1 MYIQVDERKRTDVL
15 STTYYQDNSDN
26 LDDRLEQFVQ
36 SPVFDKKYSFDGELG
51 ALYTPQRTI
60 LRLWAPTAL
69 NVEVIVYESLYRK
82 EKKRHTMGK
91 GGRGTHEL
99 IMIGD
104 YAGTAYKY
112 AITFPD
118 GKVVETVDPYSYA
131 TTANGE
137 RSVIL
142 DIFNTNPKKWGPR
155 LEPIASP
162 VDAIIYELHIRDFTI
177 SPTSGVTN
185 KGKFL
190 GVVEEGT
197 LSVNGDRTGL
207 DYLKELGV
215 SHVQILPMADFST
228 VNELKPLEQYNWGY
242 DPQNFNVPEGSYATN
257 PYQPEV
263 RILEMKEMI
272 QGLHDAGIRVIM
284 DVVYNH
290 VYLPK
295 LHALEKTVP
304 GYYFRKNTDGTL
316 SNGTG
321 VGNDTA
327 SERYMMRKYIID
339 SITYWA
345 KNFHMDGF
353 RFDLMGIHDVETMN
367 EIRIALDAIDPSIIM
382 LGEGWNLNT
391 NLPPS
396 EKAVQQ
402 NADRMPGVAH
412 FNDALREA
420 IKGSD
425 FNSGNDTGFVTGK
438 PFMEGWIA
446 TNLQGGAYYPAS
458 RGNYKT
464 PAQMVQ
470 YVEAHDNL
478 TLYDKLKISLP
489 WDDEGSRMRRHLLA
503 SSFVLLSQGIPFI
516 HAGQEFMRTKNGL
529 ENSYNAPDSINRM
542 DWHRRFEMKQ
552 AVDYMKGLIALRK
565 REPLFRLRTIDDVKG
580 HMNILKADYQIVVY
594 QLEDTEK
601 LYYVIFNGQTN
612 AIDFDVETGDYR
624 VLIEDGKTNVD
635 EPRIIE
641 GLSRIRVEYLSVT
654 VLVKNK

>member
-1 MYIQVDERKRTDVL
+1 MQIQVDERKRTDVL
-15 STTYYQDNSDN
+15 STIYYQYNLDN

-69 NVEVIVYESLYRK
+69 SVEVIVYESQYRQ
-82 EKKRHTMGK
+82 EKKRHTMGN

-142 DIFNTNPKKWGPR
+142 DVLKTNPKRWGAR

-190 GVVEEGT
+190 GVVEQGT
-197 LSVNGDRTGL
+197 LSADGDKTGL

-215 SHVQILPMADFST
+215 THVQFLPMADFST

-304 GYYFRKNTDGTL
+304 GYYFRKNADGTL

-339 SITYWA
+339 SILYWA

-367 EIRIALDAIDPSIIM
+367 EIRVALDAIDPSIIM

-438 PFMEGWIA
+438 PFMEGWVA

-478 TLYDKLKISLP
+478 TLYDKLKISMP
-489 WDDEGSRMRRHLLA
+489 WDEEDSRMRRHLLA

-542 DWHRRFEMKQ
+542 DWHRRFEMKK

>member
-1 MYIQVDERKRTDVL
+1 MYIQVDERKRTDVP
-15 STTYYQDNSDN
+15 STTCYQYDLDN
-26 LDDRLEQFVQ
+26 LDDPLEQFVQ

-51 ALYTPQRTI
+51 AIYTPQRTI

-69 NVEVIVYESLYRK
+69 SVEVIVYESLYRK

-215 SHVQILPMADFST
+215 SHVQILPMADFCT

-304 GYYFRKNTDGTL
+304 GYYFRKNADGTL

-367 EIRIALDAIDPSIIM
+367 EIRIALDAIDPSIIV

-412 FNDALREA
+412 FNDALRE
-420 IKGSD
+420 
-425 FNSGNDTGFVTGK
+425 
-438 PFMEGWIA
+438 
-446 TNLQGGAYYPAS
+446 
-458 RGNYKT
+458 
-464 PAQMVQ
+464 
-470 YVEAHDNL
+470 
-478 TLYDKLKISLP
+478 
-489 WDDEGSRMRRHLLA
+489 
-503 SSFVLLSQGIPFI
+503 
-516 HAGQEFMRTKNGL
+516 
-529 ENSYNAPDSINRM
+529 
-542 DWHRRFEMKQ
+542 
-552 AVDYMKGLIALRK
+552 
-565 REPLFRLRTIDDVKG
+565 
-580 HMNILKADYQIVVY
+580 
-594 QLEDTEK
+594 
-601 LYYVIFNGQTN
+601 
-612 AIDFDVETGDYR
+612 
-624 VLIEDGKTNVD
+624 
-635 EPRIIE
+635 
-641 GLSRIRVEYLSVT
+641 
-654 VLVKNK
+654 

>member
-69 NVEVIVYESLYRK
+69 SVEVIVYESLYRK

-137 RSVIL
+137 RSVIM
-142 DIFNTNPKKWGPR
+142 DAVNTNPKRWGAR

-177 SPTSGVTN
+177 SPTSGIAN

-190 GVVEEGT
+190 GVVEQGT
-197 LSVNGDRTGL
+197 LSADGDKTGL

-215 SHVQILPMADFST
+215 THVQFLPMADFST

-304 GYYFRKNTDGTL
+304 GYYFRKNADGTL

-529 ENSYNAPDSINRM
+529 ENSYNAPDSINRI
-542 DWHRRFEMKQ
+542 DWHRRSEMKQ
-552 AVDYMKGLIALRK
+552 AVDYMKSLIALRK
-565 REPLFRLRTIDDVKG
+565 HEPLFRLRTIDEVKE
-580 HMNILKADYQIVVY
+580 HMNIVKADYQIVVY

-612 AIDFDVETGDYR
+612 AIDFDVEAGDYQ
-624 VLIEDGKTNVD
+624 VLIEDGKSNLG
-635 EPRIIE
+635 EPRIVE

>member
-15 STTYYQDNSDN
+15 STTYYQYNLDN

-69 NVEVIVYESLYRK
+69 SVEVIVYESLYRK
-82 EKKRHTMGK
+82 EKKRHTMGN

-142 DIFNTNPKKWGPR
+142 DVLKTNPKRWGAR

-177 SPTSGVTN
+177 SPTSGIAN

-190 GVVEEGT
+190 GVVEQGT
-197 LSVNGDRTGL
+197 LSADGDKTGL

-215 SHVQILPMADFST
+215 THVQFLPMADFST

-272 QGLHDAGIRVIM
+272 QRLHDAGIRVIM

-438 PFMEGWIA
+438 PFMEGWVA

>member
-15 STTYYQDNSDN
+15 STTYYQYDLDN

-51 ALYTPQRTI
+51 AIYTPQRTI
-60 LRLWAPTAL
+60 LRLWAPTAVS
-69 NVEVIVYESLYRK
+69 VEVIVYESLYRK

-304 GYYFRKNTDGTL
+304 GYYFRRNEDGTL

-327 SERYMMRKYIID
+327 SERFMMRKYIID

-345 KNFHMDGF
+345 KNFHLDGF
-353 RFDLMGIHDVETMN
+353 RFDLMGIHDIETMN
-367 EIRIALDAIDPSIIM
+367 EIRIALDEIDPSIIM

-425 FNSGNDTGFVTGK
+425 FDSGNDTGFVTGK

-446 TNLQGGAYYPAS
+446 TNLQGGAYYPVN

-478 TLYDKLKISLP
+478 TLYDKLKVSLP
-489 WDDEGSRMRRHLLA
+489 WDDEDFRMRRHLLA

-542 DWHRRFEMKQ
+542 DWHRRSEMKQ

-565 REPLFRLRTIDDVKG
+565 HEPLFRLRTIDDVKE

-612 AIDFDVETGDYR
+612 AIDFDVEAGDYQ
-624 VLIEDGKTNVD
+624 VLIENGKSNLD
-635 EPRIIE
+635 EPRIVE

>member
-15 STTYYQDNSDN
+15 STTYYQYNLDN

-69 NVEVIVYESLYRK
+69 SVEVIVYESLYRK
-82 EKKRHTMGK
+82 EKKRHTMGN

-142 DIFNTNPKKWGPR
+142 DVLKTNPKRWGAR

-177 SPTSGVTN
+177 SPTSGIAN

-190 GVVEEGT
+190 GVVEQGT
-197 LSVNGDRTGL
+197 LSADGDKTGL

-215 SHVQILPMADFST
+215 THVQFLPMADFST

-272 QGLHDAGIRVIM
+272 QRLHDAGIRVIM

>member
-69 NVEVIVYESLYRK
+69 SVEVIVYESLYRK

-177 SPTSGVTN
+177 SPTSGIAN

-190 GVVEEGT
+190 GVVEQGT
-197 LSVNGDRTGL
+197 LSADGDKTGL

-215 SHVQILPMADFST
+215 THVQFLPMADFST

-304 GYYFRKNTDGTL
+304 GYYFRKNADGTL

-367 EIRIALDAIDPSIIM
+367 EIRIALDAIDPSIIV

>member
-69 NVEVIVYESLYRK
+69 SVEVIVYESLYRK

-118 GKVVETVDPYSYA
+118 GKVVETADPYSYA

-197 LSVNGDRTGL
+197 LSVNGDSTGL

-215 SHVQILPMADFST
+215 SHVQILPMADFYT

-304 GYYFRKNTDGTL
+304 GYYFRRNEDGTL
-316 SNGTG
+316 CNGTG

-327 SERYMMRKYIID
+327 SERFMMRKYIID

-345 KNFHMDGF
+345 KNFHLDGF
-353 RFDLMGIHDVETMN
+353 RFDLMGIHDIETMN
-367 EIRIALDAIDPSIIM
+367 EIRIALDEIDPSIIM

-425 FNSGNDTGFVTGK
+425 FDSGNDTGFVTGK

-446 TNLQGGAYYPAS
+446 TNLQGGAYYPVN

-478 TLYDKLKISLP
+478 TLYDKLKVSLP
-489 WDDEGSRMRRHLLA
+489 WDDEDFRMRRHLLA

-542 DWHRRFEMKQ
+542 DWHRRSEMKQ

-565 REPLFRLRTIDDVKG
+565 HEPLFRLRTIDEVKE

-612 AIDFDVETGDYR
+612 AIDFDVEAGDYQ
-624 VLIEDGKTNVD
+624 VLIENGKSNLD
-635 EPRIIE
+635 EPRIVE

>member
-1 MYIQVDERKRTDVL
+1 MYIQVDERKRTDVP
-15 STTYYQDNSDN
+15 STTCYQYDLDN

-69 NVEVIVYESLYRK
+69 SVEVIVYESLYRK

-215 SHVQILPMADFST
+215 SHVQILPMADFCT

-304 GYYFRKNTDGTL
+304 GYYFRRNEDGTL

-327 SERYMMRKYIID
+327 SERFMMRKYIID

-345 KNFHMDGF
+345 KNFHLDGF
-353 RFDLMGIHDVETMN
+353 RFDLMGIHDIETMN
-367 EIRIALDAIDPSIIM
+367 EIRIALDEIDPSIIM

-425 FNSGNDTGFVTGK
+425 FDSGNDTGFVTGK

-446 TNLQGGAYYPAS
+446 TNLQGGAYYPVN

-478 TLYDKLKISLP
+478 TLYDKLKVSLP
-489 WDDEGSRMRRHLLA
+489 WDDEDFRMRRHLLA

-542 DWHRRFEMKQ
+542 DWHRRSEMKQ

-565 REPLFRLRTIDDVKG
+565 HEPLFRLRTIDEVKE

-612 AIDFDVETGDYR
+612 AIDFDVEAGDYQ
-624 VLIEDGKTNVD
+624 VLIENGKSNLD
-635 EPRIIE
+635 EPRIVE

>member
-1 MYIQVDERKRTDVL
+1 MYIQVDERKRTDVP
-15 STTYYQDNSDN
+15 STTCYQYDLDN

-69 NVEVIVYESLYRK
+69 SVEVIVYESLYRK

-215 SHVQILPMADFST
+215 SHVQILPMADFCT

-304 GYYFRKNTDGTL
+304 GYYFRKNADGTL

-367 EIRIALDAIDPSIIM
+367 EIRIALDAIDPSIIV

-552 AVDYMKGLIALRK
+552 TVDYMKGLIALRK

>member
-1 MYIQVDERKRTDVL
+1 MYIQVDERKRTDVP
-15 STTYYQDNSDN
+15 STTCYQYDLDN
-26 LDDRLEQFVQ
+26 LDDPLEQFVQ

-51 ALYTPQRTI
+51 AIYTPQRTI

-69 NVEVIVYESLYRK
+69 SVEVIVYESLYRK
-82 EKKRHTMGK
+82 EKKRHTMVK

-137 RSVIL
+137 RSVIM
-142 DIFNTNPKKWGPR
+142 DAVNTNPKRWGAR

-177 SPTSGVTN
+177 SPTSGIAN

-190 GVVEEGT
+190 GVVEQGT
-197 LSVNGDRTGL
+197 LSADGDKTGL

-215 SHVQILPMADFST
+215 THVQFLPMADFST

-304 GYYFRKNTDGTL
+304 GYYFRKNADGTL

-367 EIRIALDAIDPSIIM
+367 EIRIALDAIDPSIIV

-529 ENSYNAPDSINRM
+529 ENSYNAPDSINRI
-542 DWHRRFEMKQ
+542 DWHRRSEMKQ
-552 AVDYMKGLIALRK
+552 AVDYMKSLIALRK
-565 REPLFRLRTIDDVKG
+565 HEPLFRLRTIDEVKE

-612 AIDFDVETGDYR
+612 AIDFDVEAGDYQ
-624 VLIEDGKTNVD
+624 VLIENGKSNLD
-635 EPRIIE
+635 EPRIVE

>member
-1 MYIQVDERKRTDVL
+1 MYIQVDERKRTDVP
-15 STTYYQDNSDN
+15 STTCYQYDLDN
-26 LDDRLEQFVQ
+26 LDDPLEQFVQ

-51 ALYTPQRTI
+51 AIYTPQRTI

-69 NVEVIVYESLYRK
+69 SVEVIVYESLYRK

-215 SHVQILPMADFST
+215 SHVQILPMADFCT

-304 GYYFRKNTDGTL
+304 GYYFRRNEDGTL
-316 SNGTG
+316 CNGTG

-327 SERYMMRKYIID
+327 SERFMMRKYIID

-345 KNFHMDGF
+345 KNFHLDGF
-353 RFDLMGIHDVETMN
+353 RFDLMGIHDIETMN
-367 EIRIALDAIDPSIIM
+367 EIRIALDEIDPSIIM

-425 FNSGNDTGFVTGK
+425 FGSGNDTGFVTGK

-446 TNLQGGAYYPAS
+446 TNLQGGAYYPVN

-478 TLYDKLKISLP
+478 TLYDKLKVSLP
-489 WDDEGSRMRRHLLA
+489 WDDEDFRTRRHLLA

-542 DWHRRFEMKQ
+542 DWHRRSEMKQ

-565 REPLFRLRTIDDVKG
+565 HEPLFRLRTIDEVKE

-612 AIDFDVETGDYR
+612 AIDFDVEAGDYQ
-624 VLIEDGKTNVD
+624 VLIENGKSNLD
-635 EPRIIE
+635 EPRIVE

>member
-15 STTYYQDNSDN
+15 STTYYQYNLDN

-69 NVEVIVYESLYRK
+69 SVEVIVYESLYRK
-82 EKKRHTMGK
+82 EKKRHTMGN

-142 DIFNTNPKKWGPR
+142 DVVKTNPKRWGAR

-177 SPTSGVTN
+177 SPTSGIAN

-190 GVVEEGT
+190 GVVEQGT
-197 LSVNGDRTGL
+197 LSADGDKTGL

-215 SHVQILPMADFST
+215 THVQFLPMADFST

-272 QGLHDAGIRVIM
+272 QRLHDAGIRVIM

-654 VLVKNK
+654 VLVKNI

>member
-15 STTYYQDNSDN
+15 STTYYQYNLDN

-69 NVEVIVYESLYRK
+69 SVEVIVYESLYRK
-82 EKKRHTMGK
+82 EKKRHTMGN

-142 DIFNTNPKKWGPR
+142 DVVKTNPKRWGAR

-177 SPTSGVTN
+177 SPTSGIAN

-190 GVVEEGT
+190 GVVEQGT
-197 LSVNGDRTGL
+197 LSADGDKTGL

-215 SHVQILPMADFST
+215 THVQFLPMADFST

-272 QGLHDAGIRVIM
+272 QRLHDAGIRVIM

-438 PFMEGWIA
+438 PFMEGWVA

>member
-1 MYIQVDERKRTDVL
+1 MYIQVDERKRTDVP
-15 STTYYQDNSDN
+15 STTCYQYDLDN
-26 LDDRLEQFVQ
+26 LDDPLEQFVQ

-69 NVEVIVYESLYRK
+69 SVEVIVYESLYRK

-137 RSVIL
+137 RSVIM
-142 DIFNTNPKKWGPR
+142 DAVNTNPKRWGAR

-177 SPTSGVTN
+177 SPTSGIAN

-190 GVVEEGT
+190 GVVEQGT
-197 LSVNGDRTGL
+197 LSADGDKTGL

-215 SHVQILPMADFST
+215 THVQFLPMADFST

-304 GYYFRKNTDGTL
+304 GYYFRRNEDGTL
-316 SNGTG
+316 CNGTG

-327 SERYMMRKYIID
+327 SERFMMRKYIID

-345 KNFHMDGF
+345 KNFHLDGF
-353 RFDLMGIHDVETMN
+353 RFDLMGIHDIETMN
-367 EIRIALDAIDPSIIM
+367 EIRIALDEIDPSIIM

-552 AVDYMKGLIALRK
+552 TVDYMKGLIALRK

>member
-1 MYIQVDERKRTDVL
+1 MYIQVDERKRTDVP
-15 STTYYQDNSDN
+15 STTCYQYDLDN
-26 LDDRLEQFVQ
+26 LDDPLEQFVQ

-51 ALYTPQRTI
+51 AIYTPQRTI
-60 LRLWAPTAL
+60 LRLWAPTAVS
-69 NVEVIVYESLYRK
+69 VEVIVYESLYRK

-142 DIFNTNPKKWGPR
+142 DIFNINPKKWGPR

-197 LSVNGDRTGL
+197 LSVNGDSTGL

-215 SHVQILPMADFST
+215 SHVQILPMADFCT

-304 GYYFRKNTDGTL
+304 GYYFRRNEDGTL
-316 SNGTG
+316 CNGTG

-327 SERYMMRKYIID
+327 SERFMMRKYIID

-345 KNFHMDGF
+345 KNFHLDGF
-353 RFDLMGIHDVETMN
+353 RFDLMGIHDIETMN
-367 EIRIALDAIDPSIIM
+367 EIRIALDEIDPSIIM

-425 FNSGNDTGFVTGK
+425 FDSGNDTGFVTGK

-446 TNLQGGAYYPAS
+446 TNLQGGAYYPVN

-478 TLYDKLKISLP
+478 TLYDKLKVSLP
-489 WDDEGSRMRRHLLA
+489 WDDEDFRMRRHLLA

-542 DWHRRFEMKQ
+542 DWHRRSEMKQ

-565 REPLFRLRTIDDVKG
+565 HEPLFRLRTIDEVKE

-612 AIDFDVETGDYR
+612 AIDFDVEAGDYQ
-624 VLIEDGKTNVD
+624 VLIENGKSNLD
-635 EPRIIE
+635 EPRIVE

>member
-69 NVEVIVYESLYRK
+69 SVEVIVYESLYRK

-137 RSVIL
+137 RSVIM
-142 DIFNTNPKKWGPR
+142 DAVNTNPKRWGAR

-197 LSVNGDRTGL
+197 LSVNGDSTGL

-215 SHVQILPMADFST
+215 SHVQILPMADFYT

-304 GYYFRKNTDGTL
+304 GYYFRRNEDGTL
-316 SNGTG
+316 CNGTG

-327 SERYMMRKYIID
+327 SERFMMRKYIID

-345 KNFHMDGF
+345 KNFHLDGF
-353 RFDLMGIHDVETMN
+353 RFDLMGIHDIETMN
-367 EIRIALDAIDPSIIM
+367 EIRIALDEIDPSIIM

-425 FNSGNDTGFVTGK
+425 FDSGNDTGFITGK

-446 TNLQGGAYYPAS
+446 TNLQGGAYYPVN

-478 TLYDKLKISLP
+478 TLYDKLKVSLP
-489 WDDEGSRMRRHLLA
+489 WDDEDFRMRRHLLA

-516 HAGQEFMRTKNGL
+516 HAGQEFMRT
-529 ENSYNAPDSINRM
+529 
-542 DWHRRFEMKQ
+542 
-552 AVDYMKGLIALRK
+552 
-565 REPLFRLRTIDDVKG
+565 
-580 HMNILKADYQIVVY
+580 
-594 QLEDTEK
+594 
-601 LYYVIFNGQTN
+601 
-612 AIDFDVETGDYR
+612 
-624 VLIEDGKTNVD
+624 
-635 EPRIIE
+635 
-641 GLSRIRVEYLSVT
+641 
-654 VLVKNK
+654 

>member
-1 MYIQVDERKRTDVL
+1 MYIQVDERKRTDVP
-15 STTYYQDNSDN
+15 STTCYQYDLDN
-26 LDDRLEQFVQ
+26 LDDPLEQFVQ

-51 ALYTPQRTI
+51 AIYTPQRTI

-69 NVEVIVYESLYRK
+69 SVEVIVYESLYRK

-215 SHVQILPMADFST
+215 SHVQILPMADFCT

-304 GYYFRKNTDGTL
+304 GYYFRRNEDGTL
-316 SNGTG
+316 CNGTG

-327 SERYMMRKYIID
+327 SERFMMRKYIID

-345 KNFHMDGF
+345 KNFHLDGF
-353 RFDLMGIHDVETMN
+353 RFDLMGIHDIETMN
-367 EIRIALDAIDPSIIM
+367 EIRIALDEIDPSIIM

-425 FNSGNDTGFVTGK
+425 FDSGNDTGFITGK

-446 TNLQGGAYYPAS
+446 TNLQGGAYYPVN

-478 TLYDKLKISLP
+478 TLYDKLKVSLP
-489 WDDEGSRMRRHLLA
+489 RDDEDFRMRRHLLA

-542 DWHRRFEMKQ
+542 DWHRRSEMKQ

-565 REPLFRLRTIDDVKG
+565 HEPLFRLRTIDDVKE

-612 AIDFDVETGDYR
+612 AIDFDVEAGDYQ
-624 VLIEDGKTNVD
+624 VLIENGKSNLD
-635 EPRIIE
+635 EPRIVE

>member
-69 NVEVIVYESLYRK
+69 SVEVIVYESLYRK

-118 GKVVETVDPYSYA
+118 GKVVETVDPYSYT

-215 SHVQILPMADFST
+215 THVQFLPMADFST

-304 GYYFRKNTDGTL
+304 GYYFRRNEDGTL

-327 SERYMMRKYIID
+327 SERFMMRKYIID

-345 KNFHMDGF
+345 KNFHLDGF
-353 RFDLMGIHDVETMN
+353 RFDLMGIHDIETMN
-367 EIRIALDAIDPSIIM
+367 EIRIALDEIDPSIIM

-425 FNSGNDTGFVTGK
+425 FDSGNDTGFVTGK

-446 TNLQGGAYYPAS
+446 TNLQGGAYYPVN

-478 TLYDKLKISLP
+478 TLYDKLKVSLP
-489 WDDEGSRMRRHLLA
+489 WDDEDFRMRRHLLA

-542 DWHRRFEMKQ
+542 DWHRRSEMKQ

-565 REPLFRLRTIDDVKG
+565 HEPLFRLRTIDEVKE

-612 AIDFDVETGDYR
+612 AIDLDVESGDYQL
-624 VLIEDGKTNVD
+624 LIENGKSNLD
-635 EPRIIE
+635 EPRIVE